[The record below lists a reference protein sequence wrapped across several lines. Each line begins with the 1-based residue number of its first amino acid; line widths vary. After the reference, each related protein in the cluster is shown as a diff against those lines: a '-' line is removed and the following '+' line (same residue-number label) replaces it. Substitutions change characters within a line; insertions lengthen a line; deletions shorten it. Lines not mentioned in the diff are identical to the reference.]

1 MMLMFVVTDHNYNED
16 EVIRSSKMNIIIYF
30 NN

>member
-1 MMLMFVVTDHNYNED
+1 MLIFVVTDHNYNED
-16 EVIRSSKMNIIIYF
+16 EVIRSSKMNIVIYF